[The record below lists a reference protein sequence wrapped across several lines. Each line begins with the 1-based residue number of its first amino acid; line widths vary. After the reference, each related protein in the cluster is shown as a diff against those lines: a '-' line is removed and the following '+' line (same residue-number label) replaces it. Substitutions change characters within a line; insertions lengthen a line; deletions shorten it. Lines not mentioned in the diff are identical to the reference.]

1 MLQLQ
6 RRNGTQ
12 FHFLNRYRKQ
22 CRYRLPRSRQR
33 GADDSKGRVRIS
45 PTVRNVHRE
54 LSERD
59 QSGPSS
65 EVEEVCMSEPHL
77 HNRIGDVVRDCKKR
91 LFKALKFGAD
101 VELAL
106 PQTRPLL
113 IAL

>member
-1 MLQLQ
+1 
-6 RRNGTQ
+6 
-12 FHFLNRYRKQ
+12 
-22 CRYRLPRSRQR
+22 
-33 GADDSKGRVRIS
+33 
-45 PTVRNVHRE
+45 
-54 LSERD
+54 
-59 QSGPSS
+59 
-65 EVEEVCMSEPHL
+65 MSEPHL